1 MSNYNFNYS
10 FNISGNCNAVVQ
22 EIAEN
27 VGNLRTNLTQTTSIW
42 DSFEGKLLALNQFTD
57 YLGNLRNSFAETMAP
72 GAALNA
78 SLADL
83 AAISGATGKELDTV
97 EKFARR
103 TAREF
108 GGSASGAVESYKLLL
123 SQLSPELT
131 KNTEALDAMGR
142 NVAILSKTMGG
153 DTTAA
158 AEVLTTAMNQYG
170 VSLKDPMEASR
181 QMADM
186 MNIMA
191 AAGREGSAELPTI
204 KVALEQCGMAAK
216 AAGVSFA
223 ETNAA
228 IQVLDKAGKKGSEG
242 GVALR
247 NVMATLAQGRFLP
260 KDVQQEL
267 AAAGVSINDL
277 TDQSKTLAER
287 LTILK
292 PVMADSALFSKLFGR
307 ENANAAMALVQGTEQ
322 VERWTDAISGT
333 NTAVEQSKIIMET
346 YNEKLA
352 RINARFDD
360 IKISIF
366 NCCGD
371 LGIWVE
377 VVAGALI
384 PVSQLIPL
392 VSGLAKAFKFL
403 GAVTGITK
411 NIRRIIVG
419 LKMMDISLGITSGFW
434 TAFKVIA
441 QNACRS
447 IGVAIMNIPIVG
459 WIAAG
464 IAVVIAVVQQLWDK
478 CKGFR
483 IAVFTA
489 WEAIKAAGN
498 AVWIILKAI
507 GEQIAIAFNTV
518 KERVKPVID
527 FYISMWSKVFNAVG
541 SVFSWIKGAF
551 NNVVGFIASIP
562 ARVGAIFAAVRARVT
577 AVADWIT
584 SAFRSA
590 VEAITGLWDRITDAV
605 ANVCAGIKTAFL
617 NAVEF
622 VSTLPERI
630 VGFFTALGERVA
642 AVFNNIRARISAVA
656 EWIASTYRAVTDAIV
671 GFFAGISEKL
681 ASFFQ
686 SIFDTVASVWNGI
699 CEAISSAVDWVASAV
714 SGIWERVVATISG
727 FVQKVIAIFSSIWE
741 AIRGFALRVAGIFV
755 NVFNRIKSAF
765 TSVRNW
771 IVGVVNAIIAKVK
784 SICAPL
790 VNAFNTVASK
800 IKSVFG
806 SVLNWVKAK
815 IDSVINW
822 FIDLYNKIA
831 EVMNWEKIKS
841 AGKAAGEA
849 SWSKDLLAERETP
862 VDADA
867 GVPVANNGG
876 TSSGNSSAGTGGG
889 TSSIGAGLGSIGGK
903 SDKTDRV
910 KNITINIEKLVD
922 TLTISTTNLHESKE
936 RIKDI
941 VAEALLSAVND
952 ANYAV

>member
-541 SVFSWIKGAF
+541 SVFSWIKGVF

-562 ARVGAIFAAVRARVT
+562 ARVGAIFAAVRARIASV
-577 AVADWIT
+577 VEWIT
-584 SAFRSA
+584 TAFRSA
-590 VEAITGLWDRITDAV
+590 VDAIISAWTGICDAV
-605 ANVCAGIKTAFL
+605 
-617 NAVEF
+617 
-622 VSTLPERI
+622 S
-630 VGFFTALGERVA
+630 
-642 AVFNNIRARISAVA
+642 SAVN
-656 EWIASTYRAVTDAIV
+656 WVVSAV
-671 GFFAGISEKL
+671 S
-681 ASFFQ
+681 
-686 SIFDTVASVWNGI
+686 SVWNSI
-699 CEAISSAVDWVASAV
+699 LSAV
-714 SGIWERVVATISG
+714 SGFSQRVV
-727 FVQKVIAIFSSIWE
+727 AIFSSIWE
-741 AIRGFALRVAGIFV
+741 TIRGLAMRVAGIFV

-790 VNAFNTVASK
+790 VNAFNTVAAK

-849 SWSKDLLAERETP
+849 SWSKDHPAERETP

-876 TSSGNSSAGTGGG
+876 TSSGNSSAGTGGE

>member
-392 VSGLAKAFKFL
+392 VSGLAKAILFLRTVNFKSAFSGVVTRIRSIIAGLMMMNVSL
-403 GAVTGITK
+403 GVTG
-411 NIRRIIVG
+411 
-419 LKMMDISLGITSGFW
+419 GFW

-447 IGVAIMNIPIVG
+447 VGVAIMNIPIVG

-518 KERVKPVID
+518 KEKIKPVID

-562 ARVGAIFAAVRARVT
+562 ARVGAIFAVVRARV
-577 AVADWIT
+577 AAMADWIT

-590 VEAITGLWDRITDAV
+590 VEAIISAWNGICDAV
-605 ANVCAGIKTAFL
+605 
-617 NAVEF
+617 
-622 VSTLPERI
+622 S
-630 VGFFTALGERVA
+630 
-642 AVFNNIRARISAVA
+642 SAVN
-656 EWIASTYRAVTDAIV
+656 WIASTVSA
-671 GFFAGISEKL
+671 
-681 ASFFQ
+681 
-686 SIFDTVASVWNGI
+686 VWNRI
-699 CEAISSAVDWVASAV
+699 LEVV
-714 SGIWERVVATISG
+714 STFSQRVV
-727 FVQKVIAIFSSIWE
+727 AIFSSIWE

-755 NVFNRIKSAF
+755 NVFNRIKGAF

-790 VNAFNTVASK
+790 VNAFNTVAAK

-822 FIDLYNKIA
+822 FINLYNKIA

-849 SWSKDLLAERETP
+849 SWSKDHPAERATP

-867 GVPVANNGG
+867 GTPAATGG
-876 TSSGNSSAGTGGG
+876 TSDAGNSSAGSGGG
-889 TSSIGAGLGSIGGK
+889 TSYIGAGLGSIGGK

-922 TLTISTTNLHESKE
+922 TLTISTTNLQESKE

>member
-267 AAAGVSINDL
+267 VAAGVSINDL

-392 VSGLAKAFKFL
+392 VSGLAKAILFLRTVNFKSAFSGVVTRIRSIIAGLMMMNVSL
-403 GAVTGITK
+403 GVTG
-411 NIRRIIVG
+411 
-419 LKMMDISLGITSGFW
+419 GFW

-447 IGVAIMNIPIVG
+447 VGVAIMNIPIVG

-518 KERVKPVID
+518 KEKIKPVID

-562 ARVGAIFAAVRARVT
+562 ARVGAIFAVVRARV
-577 AVADWIT
+577 AAMADWIT

-590 VEAITGLWDRITDAV
+590 VEAIISAWNGICDAV
-605 ANVCAGIKTAFL
+605 
-617 NAVEF
+617 
-622 VSTLPERI
+622 S
-630 VGFFTALGERVA
+630 
-642 AVFNNIRARISAVA
+642 SAVN
-656 EWIASTYRAVTDAIV
+656 WIASTVSA
-671 GFFAGISEKL
+671 
-681 ASFFQ
+681 
-686 SIFDTVASVWNGI
+686 VWNRI
-699 CEAISSAVDWVASAV
+699 LEVV
-714 SGIWERVVATISG
+714 STFSQRVV
-727 FVQKVIAIFSSIWE
+727 AIFSSIWE

-755 NVFNRIKSAF
+755 NVFNRIKGAF

-790 VNAFNTVASK
+790 VNAFNTVAAK

-806 SVLNWVKAK
+806 SVLNWVRAE

-831 EVMNWEKIKS
+831 EAMNWEKIKS

-849 SWSKDLLAERETP
+849 SWSKDHPAERATP
-862 VDADA
+862 VDTDA
-867 GVPVANNGG
+867 GTPAATGG
-876 TSSGNSSAGTGGG
+876 TPAAGSGSTGSGGG

-941 VAEALLSAVND
+941 VSEALLSAVND

>member
-57 YLGNLRNSFAETMAP
+57 YLGNLRNSFAETIAP

-181 QMADM
+181 QMAEM

-392 VSGLAKAFKFL
+392 VSGLAKAILFLRTVNFKSAFSGVVTRIRSIIAGLMMMNVSL
-403 GAVTGITK
+403 GVTG
-411 NIRRIIVG
+411 
-419 LKMMDISLGITSGFW
+419 GFW

-447 IGVAIMNIPIVG
+447 VGVAIMNIPIVG

-507 GEQIAIAFNTV
+507 GEQVAIAFNTV
-518 KERVKPVID
+518 KEKIKPVID
-527 FYISMWSKVFNAVG
+527 FYISMWSKIFNAVG
-541 SVFSWIKGAF
+541 SVFSWIKGVF

-562 ARVGAIFAAVRARVT
+562 ARVGAIFAAVRAWIASV
-577 AVADWIT
+577 VEWIT
-584 SAFRSA
+584 TAFRSA
-590 VEAITGLWDRITDAV
+590 VDAIISAWIGICDAV
-605 ANVCAGIKTAFL
+605 
-617 NAVEF
+617 
-622 VSTLPERI
+622 S
-630 VGFFTALGERVA
+630 
-642 AVFNNIRARISAVA
+642 SAVN
-656 EWIASTYRAVTDAIV
+656 WVVSAV
-671 GFFAGISEKL
+671 S
-681 ASFFQ
+681 
-686 SIFDTVASVWNGI
+686 SVWNSI
-699 CEAISSAVDWVASAV
+699 LSAV
-714 SGIWERVVATISG
+714 SGFSQRVV
-727 FVQKVIAIFSSIWE
+727 AIFSSIWE
-741 AIRGFALRVAGIFV
+741 TIRGLAMRVAGIFV

-790 VNAFNTVASK
+790 VNAFNTVAAK

-849 SWSKDLLAERETP
+849 SWSKDHPAERETP

-867 GVPVANNGG
+867 GIPVANNGG
-876 TSSGNSSAGTGGG
+876 TSSGNSSAGTGGE